1 MRLPYKFYYPV
12 TFPRENTAG
21 TIYYRNLAN
30 MDAITSQRL
39 RVFKIT
45 FYIKYLALNVYY
57 LLKIHVTV
65 KLLHEVLS
73 HPYPIRQN
81 NKYNAYIPWIYRT
94 FPGRILHASRI
105 YTKNFQKVQG
115 DCAGYRKFC
124 ISRSRLRQM

>member
-1 MRLPYKFYYPV
+1 MSTLQILLSCNLSSRKYCRDDILPEFSKHGRY
-12 TFPRENTAG
+12 
-21 TIYYRNLAN
+21 
-30 MDAITSQRL
+30 TSQRL

-94 FPGRILHASRI
+94 FSVRILHASRI

-115 DCAGYRKFC
+115 DCTGYRKFC
-124 ISRSRLRQM
+124 ISRSRLRRM